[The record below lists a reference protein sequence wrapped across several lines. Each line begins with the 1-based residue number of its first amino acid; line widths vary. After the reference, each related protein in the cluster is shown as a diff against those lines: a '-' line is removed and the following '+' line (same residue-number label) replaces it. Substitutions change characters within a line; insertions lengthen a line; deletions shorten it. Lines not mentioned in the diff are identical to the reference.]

1 MSKVKKKRRLTVLG
15 RFVIVLFIGILF
27 GASLGFYYRL
37 TSDNVKKEEVK
48 EQKIL
53 QQLFDVLDGRL
64 PSMTKYE
71 RKDYNEFGEKLE
83 KRYKYLKDTI
93 DKKDYDNILNC
104 VKDYMDMSN
113 ARNSFMDNLY
123 FRDGLTTGITLMC
136 EVFENNKNKED

>member
-1 MSKVKKKRRLTVLG
+1 ME
-15 RFVIVLFIGILF
+15 
-27 GASLGFYYRL
+27 
-37 TSDNVKKEEVK
+37 EEVK

-71 RKDYNEFGEKLE
+71 RKDYNELVEKLE

-104 VKDYMDMSN
+104 VKDYIDMSN

-123 FRDGLTTGITLMC
+123 FRDGLTIGITLMC

>member
-1 MSKVKKKRRLTVLG
+1 ME
-15 RFVIVLFIGILF
+15 
-27 GASLGFYYRL
+27 
-37 TSDNVKKEEVK
+37 EEVK

-83 KRYKYLKDTI
+83 KRYKYVKDSV
-93 DKKDYDNILNC
+93 DNKDYDNILNS
-104 VKDYMDMSN
+104 VNDYIDMSN
-113 ARNSFMDNLY
+113 AKNSFMDNLY

-136 EVFENNKNKED
+136 EVFENNKKPQR

>member
-1 MSKVKKKRRLTVLG
+1 ME
-15 RFVIVLFIGILF
+15 
-27 GASLGFYYRL
+27 
-37 TSDNVKKEEVK
+37 EEVK

-83 KRYKYLKDTI
+83 KRYNYLKDTI
-93 DKKDYDNILNC
+93 DKKDYDNILNS
-104 VKDYMDMSN
+104 VNDYIDMSN
-113 ARNSFMDNLY
+113 AKNSFMDNLY

-136 EVFENNKNKED
+136 EVFENNKNKEN